1 MRKVPALALI
11 FTLALVGLTPVSA
24 ATKAT
29 TVTAAFKNLLNAT
42 GDSLDSLEQ
51 KYETD
56 IDALDAALV
65 AATQSADDTYNKDL
79 LAATNLYAPQISA
92 ANKKA
97 EDAKTSYESN
107 NKVRLTTGFFGG
119 DADRLNW
126 ALDCLPAKD
135 YFAGKMLKRYC
146 GTVPGIPV
154 FPESGF
160 GYEDW
165 QPGDVTTI
173 ALRNADDKYVAIGI
187 ERGYIV
193 PLNLL
198 VFDTSRIGYKQ
209 ALSES
214 ANLTA
219 LNGKARVS
227 AKEKRDKAVEAATSI
242 REAALAILDEAYESA
257 KAQLE
262 AQETAANL
270 ALLAAKRASKDA
282 ANFDSAFVIAYKF
295 EYNRKMVGEI
305 ADAAWTGEWTF
316 RTIDTIIEVNKLA
329 ATGDSIG
336 SKYSKSKAAAFNSA
350 VGNAFTNEPD
360 FRAALKVLT
369 AIYKKTTKVS
379 LKF

>member
-1 MRKVPALALI
+1 MRKVPV
-11 FTLALVGLTPVSA
+11 LALVFAFALIGLTPASA
-24 ATKAT
+24 APKAT
-29 TVTAAFKNLLNAT
+29 IVTAAFKNLLNAT

-51 KYETD
+51 KYEAD
-56 IDALDAALV
+56 IDALDATLT

-79 LAATNLYAPQISA
+79 LAATNLYAPQITA

-97 EDAKTSYESN
+97 EDAKLSYESN

-126 ALDCLPAKD
+126 ALDCLPPKD
-135 YFAGKMLKRYC
+135 YFAGKLLKRYC
-146 GTVPGIPV
+146 GAVDGIPT
-154 FPESGF
+154 FGTTGF
-160 GYEDW
+160 GGEDW
-165 QPGDVTTI
+165 QSGDVTTI
-173 ALRNADDKYVAIGI
+173 ALRNAEDKYVAIGI

-209 ALSES
+209 ALTES
-214 ANLTA
+214 ANLTT

-227 AKEKRDKAVEAATSI
+227 AKEKRDKAVAAATSL
-242 REAALAILDEAYESA
+242 RETALAVLDDAYESA

-262 AQETAANL
+262 AQETAADL

-282 ANFDSAFVIAYKF
+282 ANFDSAFAIAYKF

-329 ATGDSIG
+329 AAGDSIG
-336 SKYSKSKAAAFNSA
+336 RKYSKNQAAAFNSA

-369 AIYKKTTKVS
+369 AIYKQTTKVT